1 MSKTTRRVGLEGI
14 KFNAA
19 IGFFEE
25 ERIFKNNF
33 LVDVDVL
40 FTQDEEVEHETENLS
55 KTVDYSI
62 LFQIC
67 ELEFAKETLLIE
79 TVAQNI
85 LYQIKTSFSFVDEIK
100 VKIKK
105 LNPPLKAQIQHSF
118 IELNYT
124 K

>member
-1 MSKTTRRVGLEGI
+1 MCKITRRVGLEGV

-40 FTQDEEVEHETENLS
+40 FTQNDNTQTEDLS
-55 KTVDYSI
+55 QTLDYSL
-62 LFQIC
+62 LFAIC
-67 ELEFAKETLLIE
+67 EQEFAKVCLLIE
-79 TVAQNI
+79 TVAQQI
-85 LYQIKTSFSFVDEIK
+85 LNKIISDFSFVEEVH

-105 LNPPLKAQIQHSF
+105 LNPPLKAQIQQSF
-118 IELNYT
+118 IELNYQ

>member
-1 MSKTTRRVGLEGI
+1 MGKIRRRVGLEGV

-40 FTQDEEVEHETENLS
+40 FTQMDNTQTEDLS
-55 KTVDYSI
+55 QTIDYS
-62 LFQIC
+62 LLYDIC
-67 ELEFAKETLLIE
+67 EQEFAKESLLIE
-79 TVAQNI
+79 TVAQQI
-85 LYQIKTSFSFVDEIK
+85 LNKIISDFSFVEEVR
-100 VKIKK
+100 VKIRK

-118 IELNYT
+118 IELNYQ

>member
-1 MSKTTRRVGLEGI
+1 MGKITRRVGLEGV

-40 FTQDEEVEHETENLS
+40 FTQMDNIQTEDLS
-55 KTVDYSI
+55 QTIDYS
-62 LFQIC
+62 LLYDIC
-67 ELEFAKETLLIE
+67 EQKFAKESLLIE
-79 TVAQNI
+79 TVAQQI
-85 LYQIKTSFSFVDEIK
+85 LNKIISDFSFVEEVR
-100 VKIKK
+100 VKIRK
-105 LNPPLKAQIQHSF
+105 LNPPLKSQIKHSF
-118 IELNYT
+118 IELNYQ

>member
-1 MSKTTRRVGLEGI
+1 MGKTTRKVGLEGV

-25 ERIFKNNF
+25 ERTFKNNF

-40 FTQDEEVEHETENLS
+40 FTQMDNSQTEDLS
-55 KTVDYSI
+55 QTIDYS
-62 LFQIC
+62 LLYEIC
-67 ELEFAKETLLIE
+67 KQEFAKESLLIE
-79 TVAQNI
+79 TVAQQI
-85 LYQIKTSFSFVDEIK
+85 LDKIINDFSFVEEAH

-105 LNPPLKAQIQHSF
+105 LNPPLKAQIEQSF
-118 IELNYT
+118 IELNYY

>member
-1 MSKTTRRVGLEGI
+1 MGKITRRVGLEGV

-40 FTQDEEVEHETENLS
+40 FTQLDKTQTEDLS
-55 KTVDYSI
+55 QTIDYS
-62 LFQIC
+62 LLYDIC
-67 ELEFAKETLLIE
+67 EQEFAKVSLLIE
-79 TVAQNI
+79 TVAQQI
-85 LYQIKTSFSFVDEIK
+85 LNKIITDFSFVEEAH
-100 VKIKK
+100 VKIRK

-118 IELNYT
+118 IELNYQ

>member
-1 MSKTTRRVGLEGI
+1 MGKITRRVGLEGV

-40 FTQDEEVEHETENLS
+40 FTQMDNTQTEDLS
-55 KTVDYSI
+55 QTIDYS
-62 LFQIC
+62 LLYDIC
-67 ELEFAKETLLIE
+67 EQEFAKESLLIE
-79 TVAQNI
+79 TVAQQI
-85 LYQIKTSFSFVDEIK
+85 LNKIISDFSFVEEVH
-100 VKIKK
+100 VKIRK

-118 IELNYT
+118 IELNYQ

>member
-1 MSKTTRRVGLEGI
+1 MGKITRKVGLEGV

-40 FTQDEEVEHETENLS
+40 FTQMDNTQTEDLS
-55 KTVDYSI
+55 QTIDYS
-62 LFQIC
+62 LLYDIC
-67 ELEFAKETLLIE
+67 EQEFAKESLLIE
-79 TVAQNI
+79 TVAQQI
-85 LYQIKTSFSFVDEIK
+85 LDKIISDFSFVEEAYIK
-100 VKIKK
+100 IRK
-105 LNPPLKAQIQHSF
+105 LNPPLEAQIQYSF
-118 IELNYT
+118 IELNYQ